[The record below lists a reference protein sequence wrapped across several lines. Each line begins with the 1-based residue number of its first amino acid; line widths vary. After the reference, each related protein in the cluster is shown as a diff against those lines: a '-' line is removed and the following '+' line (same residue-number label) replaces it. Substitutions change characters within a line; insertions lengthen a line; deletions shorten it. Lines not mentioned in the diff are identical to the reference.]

1 MSLGEDAAVLRQC
14 VDSERARKDAER
26 QIGELDNW
34 IATVKAR
41 ERQRAARHA
50 VAIVG
55 WHVRLAILG
64 AVALILTG
72 SVEPCFD
79 SRERDVAELAA
90 ELRKVEAELAK
101 RQGGPM
107 PSMRSQPRGTHGPY

>member
-1 MSLGEDAAVLRQC
+1 MSLDDAAVLRQC
-14 VDSERARKDAER
+14 ADSERARKDAER
-26 QIGELDNW
+26 QIIELDGW

-41 ERQRAARHA
+41 QRQRAVRRA

-64 AVALILTG
+64 AVALILMG
-72 SVEPCFD
+72 SVGPCLD
-79 SRERDVAELAA
+79 LREREIVELVV

-101 RQGGPM
+101 RQGRPS
-107 PSMRSQPRGTHGPY
+107 PSMRSDHGR